1 MRRKAMGG
9 HSPRDWT
16 GVGNSRPADRHMGE
30 GANFPAPRPIPSM
43 SETTKDLERVVD
55 AVLACT
61 GPVTQILDH
70 MARSPQPLAPERAAE
85 VLRGLLCGA
94 LHPLTVDAPREE
106 LRVAARL
113 LDAAA
118 DLIVGEIMLVPH
130 APRRP
135 AQVRPRR
142 GCPGR

>member
-1 MRRKAMGG
+1 
-9 HSPRDWT
+9 
-16 GVGNSRPADRHMGE
+16 
-30 GANFPAPRPIPSM
+30 M

-70 MARSPQPLAPERAAE
+70 MARASRPPAPERAAE

-94 LHPLTVDAPREE
+94 LHPLATSSPREE
-106 LRVAARL
+106 LRVTARL

-118 DLIVGEIMLVPH
+118 DLIAEEILLVPH
-130 APRRP
+130 AAGRPPRR
-135 AQVRPRR
+135 QRR

>member
-1 MRRKAMGG
+1 
-9 HSPRDWT
+9 
-16 GVGNSRPADRHMGE
+16 
-30 GANFPAPRPIPSM
+30 M
-43 SETTKDLERVVD
+43 SDTTKDIERVVD

-70 MARSPQPLAPERAAE
+70 MARAPEPMAPERAAG
-85 VLRGLLCGA
+85 VLRRLLCDA
-94 LHPLTVDAPREE
+94 LDPLSTAAPREE

-118 DLIVGEIMLVPH
+118 DLIVGEILLVPH
-130 APRRP
+130 APRRLP
-135 AQVRPRR
+135 AGRPRR

>member
-1 MRRKAMGG
+1 
-9 HSPRDWT
+9 
-16 GVGNSRPADRHMGE
+16 
-30 GANFPAPRPIPSM
+30 M
-43 SETTKDLERVVD
+43 SETTKDLERMVD
-55 AVLACT
+55 AMLACT

-85 VLRGLLCGA
+85 VLRRLLGDA
-94 LHPLTVDAPREE
+94 LHPLTVDTPREE

-130 APRRP
+130 APRRVP
-135 AQVRPRR
+135 APARPRR

>member
-1 MRRKAMGG
+1 
-9 HSPRDWT
+9 
-16 GVGNSRPADRHMGE
+16 
-30 GANFPAPRPIPSM
+30 M
-43 SETTKDLERVVD
+43 SDTTKDLERVVD

-70 MARSPQPLAPERAAE
+70 MARAPQPLAPERAAE

-94 LHPLTVDAPREE
+94 LHPLAVDAPREE

-118 DLIVGEIMLVPH
+118 DLIAGEIMLVRH
-130 APRRP
+130 TPRRMP
-135 AQVRPRR
+135 AARPRR

>member
-1 MRRKAMGG
+1 
-9 HSPRDWT
+9 
-16 GVGNSRPADRHMGE
+16 MGE

-43 SETTKDLERVVD
+43 SDTTKDLERVVD

-70 MARSPQPLAPERAAE
+70 MARSPEPLAPERAAGI
-85 VLRGLLCGA
+85 LRGLLCDA
-94 LHPLTVDAPREE
+94 LHPLAVDAPRGE
-106 LRVAARL
+106 LRVTARL

-130 APRRP
+130 ARPRAP
-135 AQVRPRR
+135 APRPRR
-142 GCPGR
+142 GCRGR

>member
-1 MRRKAMGG
+1 
-9 HSPRDWT
+9 
-16 GVGNSRPADRHMGE
+16 
-30 GANFPAPRPIPSM
+30 M
-43 SETTKDLERVVD
+43 SDTTKDLERVVD

-70 MARSPQPLAPERAAE
+70 MTSSPQPLAPERAAE
-85 VLRGLLCGA
+85 VLRALLRDA
-94 LHPLTVDAPREE
+94 LHPLAVDTPRHE

-118 DLIVGEIMLVPH
+118 DLIAGEIMLVPH

-135 AQVRPRR
+135 LPARPRR

>member
-1 MRRKAMGG
+1 
-9 HSPRDWT
+9 
-16 GVGNSRPADRHMGE
+16 
-30 GANFPAPRPIPSM
+30 M
-43 SETTKDLERVVD
+43 SDTTKDIERVVD

-70 MARSPQPLAPERAAE
+70 MARSPQPLAPERAAGI
-85 VLRGLLCGA
+85 LRGLLCDA
-94 LHPLTVDAPREE
+94 LHPLAVDAPREE

-130 APRRP
+130 APAARARPTAAARLPGALSVAAASPPSRGADSGCRR
-135 AQVRPRR
+135 AAWTSRQAAEIL
-142 GCPGR
+142 GR

>member
-1 MRRKAMGG
+1 MGG
-9 HSPRDWT
+9 CGARLWAATARGIGPASGIRDPPTDTWA
-16 GVGNSRPADRHMGE
+16 R
-30 GANFPAPRPIPSM
+30 GANFPAPRAIPSM

-94 LHPLTVDAPREE
+94 LHP
-106 LRVAARL
+106 
-113 LDAAA
+113 
-118 DLIVGEIMLVPH
+118 
-130 APRRP
+130 
-135 AQVRPRR
+135 
-142 GCPGR
+142 

>member
-1 MRRKAMGG
+1 
-9 HSPRDWT
+9 
-16 GVGNSRPADRHMGE
+16 
-30 GANFPAPRPIPSM
+30 M
-43 SETTKDLERVVD
+43 SDTTKDLERVVD

-70 MARSPQPLAPERAAE
+70 MARAPQPLAPERAAE

-94 LHPLTVDAPREE
+94 LHPLAVDAPREA
-106 LRVAARL
+106 LRGAARL

-118 DLIVGEIMLVPH
+118 DLIAGEITLV
-130 APRRP
+130 RRTRRRMP
-135 AQVRPRR
+135 AARPRR

>member
-1 MRRKAMGG
+1 
-9 HSPRDWT
+9 
-16 GVGNSRPADRHMGE
+16 
-30 GANFPAPRPIPSM
+30 M
-43 SETTKDLERVVD
+43 SDTTKDIERVVD

-70 MARSPQPLAPERAAE
+70 MARAPEPMAPARAAE
-85 VLRGLLCGA
+85 VLRGLLCDA
-94 LHPLTVDAPREE
+94 LQPLATEAPRAE

-118 DLIVGEIMLVPH
+118 GLIADEILLVPH
-130 APRRP
+130 APLRAP
-135 AQVRPRR
+135 AGRPRR